1 MTANGSAR
9 TRIVE
14 LTAIISENAQKIDQY
29 FAANNL
35 PPLSFDSD
43 APLDFPVP
51 SSNKEI
57 QHARRAVVNATQEL
71 HDLMVGPREHIR
83 WSSWSVSFSILL
95 CYDTV
100 LFCTRLPRDARR
112 AQMKNTPD

>member
-1 MTANGSAR
+1 MSAKGTTR
-9 TRIVE
+9 ARIVE
-14 LTAIISENAQKIDQY
+14 LTAIISENTQKIDQY
-29 FAANNL
+29 FAANSL

-51 SSNKEI
+51 SSNKGI

-83 WSSWSVSFSILL
+83 WESWSVSSTSSLASRPF
-95 CYDTV
+95 
-100 LFCTRLPRDARR
+100 
-112 AQMKNTPD
+112 